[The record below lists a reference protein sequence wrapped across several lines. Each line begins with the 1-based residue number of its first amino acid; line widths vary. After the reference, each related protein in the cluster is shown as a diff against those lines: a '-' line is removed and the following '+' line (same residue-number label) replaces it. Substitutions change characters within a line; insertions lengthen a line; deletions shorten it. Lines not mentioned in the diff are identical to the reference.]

1 MGSFIKSNCVLVFVT
16 GEGDLL
22 TGGDL
27 YAVSCVL
34 FSEAPVYYFFGIQI
48 HYAVYNSFF
57 FGMCNCR
64 L

>member
-1 MGSFIKSNCVLVFVT
+1 MFGLFSCVA

-27 YAVSCVL
+27 YAVSSGAL
-34 FSEAPVYYFFGIQI
+34 NFF
-48 HYAVYNSFF
+48 
-57 FGMCNCR
+57 

>member
-1 MGSFIKSNCVLVFVT
+1 MA

-27 YAVSCVL
+27 YAVSSDTNSISAYHFGDVSMHACMQLL
-34 FSEAPVYYFFGIQI
+34 FVFVCLSLLMLILF
-48 HYAVYNSFF
+48 AV
-57 FGMCNCR
+57 C

>member
-1 MGSFIKSNCVLVFVT
+1 MA

-27 YAVSCVL
+27 YAVSFLRPDFVL
-34 FSEAPVYYFFGIQI
+34 NYFVSCIYGDIKLFNYQLNADG
-48 HYAVYNSFF
+48 
-57 FGMCNCR
+57 